1 MTPGN
6 DVSRSTRFQP
16 AEEARDA
23 FAQGSESVAAFL
35 HHHNGY
41 VELPNHRSHPDEEV
55 GWQFEAA
62 DRIGGTAS
70 RSVRATLGGT
80 VAGMRAL
87 IKPNGAAGRRPLAR
101 AGRPRQPA
109 ARRRS
114 A

>member
-1 MTPGN
+1 
-6 DVSRSTRFQP
+6 
-16 AEEARDA
+16 
-23 FAQGSESVAAFL
+23 
-35 HHHNGY
+35 
-41 VELPNHRSHPDEEV
+41 
-55 GWQFEAA
+55 
-62 DRIGGTAS
+62 
-70 RSVRATLGGT
+70 VRATLGGT